1 MSSVRIFVYD
11 YVVGEGLCALPF
23 TFMNYRY
30 IGVKLMKIIS
40 DIRSFRSVIA
50 NIDGNPLPESFGSK
64 QLNIV
69 IHRIVMKLREQK
81 FSLGEYDHLYLNFT
95 TQLNEG
101 VCLPAKRSIDTYH
114 KWYRFYDIGVSKEMY
129 YKLNSESSID
139 YIISKLQNVLIQ
151 FFNCENICP
160 IMDCISE
167 AVEKG
172 ENMMVL
178 YKTKENK
185 NLKASI
191 FLQYLDTGL
200 YLPHLF
206 VHNSEGQ
213 ELLHKKL
220 KLSNE
225 LIEIGEI
232 QLSSKKVT
240 LKPKKNSFTAN
251 LSSIVF
257 NF

>member
-1 MSSVRIFVYD
+1 MYD

-23 TFMNYRY
+23 TFINYRY
-30 IGVKLMKIIS
+30 IRVKLMKIIS
-40 DIRSFRSVIA
+40 DIRLFRSVIT
-50 NIDGNPLPESFGSK
+50 NIDGNPLPECFGSK
-64 QLNIV
+64 QLNVI

-95 TQLNEG
+95 TQLNES
-101 VCLPAKRSIDTYH
+101 VCLLAKRSVDTYH
-114 KWYRFYDIGVSKEMY
+114 KWYRFYDVGISEDMY

-139 YIISKLQNVLIQ
+139 YVIDELQNVLIQ
-151 FFNCENICP
+151 FFNCESICR
-160 IMDCISE
+160 IKDCISE

-172 ENMMVL
+172 ENMMII
-178 YKTKENK
+178 YKTKENN
-185 NLKASI
+185 NLKASV

-206 VHNSEGQ
+206 VYNSEGK
-213 ELLHKKL
+213 EILHKKL

-225 LIEIGEI
+225 LMEIGEI
-232 QLSSKKVT
+232 QLSSKKVAI
-240 LKPKKNSFTAN
+240 KPKKNSFTAN

>member
-1 MSSVRIFVYD
+1 MYD
-11 YVVGEGLCALPF
+11 YVVGEGLRALPF
-23 TFMNYRY
+23 TFINYWY
-30 IGVKLMKIIS
+30 IRVKLMKIIS
-40 DIRSFRSVIA
+40 DIRLFRSVIA

-64 QLNIV
+64 QLNVI

-95 TQLNEG
+95 TQLNES
-101 VCLPAKRSIDTYH
+101 VCLPAKRSVDTYH
-114 KWYRFYDIGVSKEMY
+114 KWYRFYDVGISEDMY

-139 YIISKLQNVLIQ
+139 YVIDELQNVLIQ
-151 FFNCENICP
+151 IFNCESIFQ
-160 IMDCISE
+160 IKDCISE

-172 ENMMVL
+172 ENMMIL
-178 YKTKENK
+178 YKTKENN
-185 NLKASI
+185 NLKASV

-206 VHNSEGQ
+206 VYNSEGK
-213 ELLHKKL
+213 EILHKKL

-225 LIEIGEI
+225 LMEIGEI
-232 QLSSKKVT
+232 QLSSKKVAI
-240 LKPKKNSFTAN
+240 KPRKNSFTAN